1 MKRILFLSLFL
12 FAAAVF
18 ASGGIA
24 PVYQARWIW
33 FQSPNSL
40 QKYCYYRTYLT
51 VNEPVKRAVF
61 YCYQDDYGELSVN
74 GIQIHSQSFPQKRKP
89 LQARCYDVT
98 KALKSGKNSI
108 AWFLRNDKY
117 SGGLIVK
124 GVIDYESGKRGYF
137 FSNKNWKAASKAAD
151 GWKNPDFD
159 DSKWQPA
166 KEFGDANAFPWAES
180 GDIAGIMLTEDEK
193 EMIRKKIEED
203 SRIAPEIANG
213 PQHKLVV
220 EWKNGVAMFRD
231 KADNSLIPPLLDLH
245 TAVPPYP
252 SKLAMMKK
260 LADCGFRIIG
270 LRIDSKNIDLGNG
283 QYDFSSIDPAAAAIL
298 RTVPN
303 ALIKFDAFFSFLDSW
318 LERYPDEIIGYA
330 TGPADNQITKNW
342 HSLVVGGRGRFPSM
356 ASEPFA
362 NEIERYVKL
371 LCAHIKKS
379 PWRKRLV
386 LMHVSYGIYSEWHY
400 FGMGGQMPDTGK
412 AMTKVF
418 RNYVKNKYGTL
429 NLLRAAWGDADVT
442 FETVA
447 VPGEKERFGDMLYLR
462 SGVGNSRKVM
472 DYYECHQKV
481 ISTLLLRF
489 AAAMKREMPDLL
501 VGAYYGYIFSMS
513 QFPSEGQTMDFER
526 VLASPHID
534 FLSSPSD
541 YNNPSRQMGGV
552 GMPRVIPA
560 TFHRHKKLSITE
572 LDLRTY
578 LSMQPLGN
586 DGRNGKEDGEV
597 WKRDLSIS
605 QLNGLGVDTFSTN
618 DARYRQSLDDPDILK
633 AMKAAISNWE
643 DIRDNRRPSENRIA
657 VIFNPYEMIW
667 HSYPVPAMQKF
678 NIMLNDSTMHALY
691 RSGYAFDLLSM
702 RDWELSNR
710 KYDCL
715 VFVNAIT
722 LTAVQQKLIKERTR
736 QKGMTT
742 IFTYAPGLVT
752 SKGFSKENMFDLTGI
767 NLDYSLEKVPMS
779 LTTTDG
785 KSFGNARIKEAPRVF
800 SVDKDVEIMGF
811 YHDKKAAMVRKN
823 FADGST
829 VFFSGVPINQGW
841 MWAKLFN
848 AANQHCISPDGVAI
862 RYENPFLL
870 IHVRNA
876 GVYQINLP
884 VKAKKVTEVFSK
896 SVIAEN
902 VEKVTMHSS
911 GCKTWLLKLDH

>member
-1 MKRILFLSLFL
+1 MKRVLFLSLFL
-12 FAAAVF
+12 LTAAVF
-18 ASGGIA
+18 ADSGIA

-40 QKYCYYRTYLT
+40 QKHCYYRTVLSL
-51 VNEPVKRAVF
+51 NEPVKSVKL
-61 YCYQDDYGELSVN
+61 YCYQDDYGELFIN
-74 GIQIHSQSFPQKRKP
+74 GTQVRSHIFPQKRKP
-89 LQARCYDVT
+89 LQARCYDITQAVKT
-98 KALKSGKNSI
+98 GKNTI
-108 AWFLRNDKY
+108 AWYLRNDKY

-124 GVIDYESGKRGYF
+124 GIIDYASGKREYF
-137 FSNKNWKAASKAAD
+137 FSNKSWKAAGKAAD
-151 GWKNPDFD
+151 GWTAVDFD

-166 KEFGDANAFPWAES
+166 KEFGDVKAFPWAES
-180 GDIAGIMLTEDEK
+180 GDIAGNMLTDDEK
-193 EMIRKKIEED
+193 VLIRKKIEKD
-203 SRIAPEIANG
+203 SQIAPEIANG

-231 KADNSLIPPLLDLH
+231 KADGSLIPPLLDLH
-245 TAVPPYP
+245 SAVPPYP
-252 SKLAMMKK
+252 RKLDMMKK
-260 LADCGFRIIG
+260 LSDCGFRIVG

-318 LERYPDEIIGYA
+318 LERYPDEMIGYA

-362 NEIERYVKL
+362 QEIERYVKL

-386 LMHVSYGIYSEWHY
+386 LMHVSYGVYSEWHY

-412 AMTKVF
+412 AMNKVF
-418 RNYVKNKYGTL
+418 RRYIREKYATVG
-429 NLLRAAWGDADVT
+429 LLRAAWGDDKIT
-442 FETVA
+442 FDAVA
-447 VPGEKERFGDMLYLR
+447 VPGEKERFGEMLYLR
-462 SGVGNSRKVM
+462 TGVGNSRKVM
-472 DYYECHQKV
+472 DYYECHQRV
-481 ISTLLLRF
+481 ISDLLLRF
-489 AAAMKREMPDLL
+489 AAAMKKEMPDLL

-534 FLSSPSD
+534 FLSAPSD
-541 YNNPSRQMGGV
+541 YNVPSRQMGGV

-560 TFHRHKKLSITE
+560 TFHRHNKLSIAE

-578 LSMQPLGN
+578 LSKPFLGN

-597 WKRDLSIS
+597 WKRDLSIA
-605 QLNGLGVDTFSTN
+605 QLNGLGVDTFSIN
-618 DARYRQSLDDPDILK
+618 DARERQSLDDPDILK

-643 DIRDNRRPSENRIA
+643 EIRDSRRPSENRIA
-657 VIFNPYEMIW
+657 VVFNPYEMIW

-678 NIMLNDSTMHALY
+678 NIMLNDNSMHALY
-691 RSGYAFDLLSM
+691 RSGYTFDLLSM
-702 RDWELSNR
+702 RDWELSSK

-722 LTAVQQKLIKERTR
+722 LTAAQQKLIKERTR
-736 QKGMTT
+736 QKGMKT

-752 SKGFSKENMFDLTGI
+752 PKGFSKENMFDLTGI
-767 NLDYSLEKVPMS
+767 KLDYALEKTPMVQ
-779 LTTTDG
+779 TTFDG
-785 KSFGNARIKEAPRVF
+785 KKYGNAKILEAPRVF
-800 SVDKDVEIMGF
+800 SVDKDVEVLGR
-811 YHDKKAAMVRKN
+811 YPDKKVGAVKK
-823 FADGST
+823 DLPGGST

-841 MWAKLFN
+841 MWARLFK
-848 AANQHCISPDGVAI
+848 AAGQHCVSPDGVAV

-870 IHVRNA
+870 VHVRNA
-876 GVYQINLP
+876 GAYRINLP
-884 VKAKKVTEVFSK
+884 VKAKSVKELFSK

-902 VEKVTMHSS
+902 TSTVTLHSA